1 MTNWQDGHR
10 PPTLQEAEEYL
21 EAHRDGEDADA
32 IETCQDVVDREGRL
46 AHGMPA
52 SDGGMT
58 KPSPYPKPPDE
69 QLAENGAD

>member
-21 EAHRDGEDADA
+21 EAQGDGDDADA

-46 AHGMPA
+46 AHGVPA

-58 KPSPYPKPPDE
+58 KPSPYPKPSDE
-69 QLAENGAD
+69 QLEEKGAD